1 MLKTVVGA
9 LDWRLDAQQATSLV
23 NFGASNSANTGV
35 DGSNTTLDA
44 AGLVNSLKAKGHI
57 VSTAAQSSGV
67 ATIIRVTKDGK
78 PQLEGGADPRRE
90 GIVLGDGAL

>member
-1 MLKTVVGA
+1 
-9 LDWRLDAQQATSLV
+9 
-23 NFGASNSANTGV
+23 
-35 DGSNTTLDA
+35 
-44 AGLVNSLKAKGHI
+44 

-90 GIVLGDGAL
+90 GIVLGDGTL